1 MPPATIAGHILEKSE
16 NKISKKRPAG
26 LVLARSKLT
35 SAAASLSGSPKHL
48 HAKAE
53 DYDSICV
60 IL

>member
-1 MPPATIAGHILEKSE
+1 
-16 NKISKKRPAG
+16 
-26 LVLARSKLT
+26 LARSKLT
-35 SAAASLSGSPKHL
+35 AAAASLSGSPKHL